1 MSRAI
6 SILDEIAP
14 NLDDERYLKAFE
26 LFRDESI
33 HNGFMSLAPARKKT
47 WVASL

>member
-14 NLDDERYLKAFE
+14 DLDDERYLKAFE
-26 LFRDESI
+26 RFRDENI
-33 HNGFMSLAPARKKT
+33 HNDFMSLALTRKKA